1 MPKLFFTFTLKTS
14 ISVPFATLF
23 LTQPL
28 IVGSVYRPT
37 DNNLEY
43 TEDLCNAVS
52 YIGRTYKN
60 STIWIGGDF
69 NLPDIDW
76 KTNSIVSHNYLIPIN
91 KSILDMIQDLGAEQM
106 VDFPTRKDNILDICI
121 FVTNRPSLV
130 NKCNPIPGLGY
141 HDIVLIDANIV
152 PTRQKPTRRLI
163 YLWKKANLTE
173 MEQDIAGFSRSFTS
187 DFSETTP
194 INTLWAT
201 FKKKCM
207 EVLQKYVPSKYTSTR
222 YSQSWCNRTIR
233 RLSRR
238 KRRAYRKARR
248 TNNDKDW
255 AHFKSLQKTNKKGC
269 KKAHDN
275 YVNTMVSEGGN
286 KEKLYSFVKNKKMW
300 QFWCSVAKEGWQHSW
315 RRQGESRSSQ
325 QPVFICVHRRKW
337 LTNSKPRYQHYPRCP
352 QHPSRQE

>member
-1 MPKLFFTFTLKTS
+1 MLEYTDPDIILASETWLYPGITEREILPDSYRFVAPKDRKSNPHGGVAIIVKAEFDAVEIELTTKTEFVAASFVCKNLK
-14 ISVPFATLF
+14 
-23 LTQPL
+23 QPL

-37 DNNLEY
+37 DSNFEY

-91 KSILDMIQDLGAEQM
+91 KSILDMIHDLGAEQM
-106 VDFPTRKDNILDICI
+106 VDFPTRKDSILDI

-130 NKCNPIPGLGY
+130 NKCNPIPGLGH

-187 DFSETTP
+187 DFSEATP

-201 FKKKCM
+201 
-207 EVLQKYVPSKYTSTR
+207 
-222 YSQSWCNRTIR
+222 
-233 RLSRR
+233 SR
-238 KRRAYRKARR
+238 
-248 TNNDKDW
+248 
-255 AHFKSLQKTNKKGC
+255 KS
-269 KKAHDN
+269 A
-275 YVNTMVSEGGN
+275 
-286 KEKLYSFVKNKKMW
+286 
-300 QFWCSVAKEGWQHSW
+300 
-315 RRQGESRSSQ
+315 
-325 QPVFICVHRRKW
+325 
-337 LTNSKPRYQHYPRCP
+337 
-352 QHPSRQE
+352 